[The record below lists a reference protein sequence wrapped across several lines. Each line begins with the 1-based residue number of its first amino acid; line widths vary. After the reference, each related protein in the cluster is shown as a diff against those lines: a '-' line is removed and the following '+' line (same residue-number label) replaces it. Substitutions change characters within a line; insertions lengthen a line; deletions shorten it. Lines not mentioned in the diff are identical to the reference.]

1 MRRLRLTIGLVGSIA
16 LALAAGGCGQGATS
30 RGPNLAGVPL
40 TGGTRVVAH
49 VRRCD
54 SGANPYCAVQLVIVG
69 SRYRS
74 SSALLASER
83 HHLHSLGWTS
93 ADADTGAEH
102 AADSPGHKLRL
113 TYATTALDLQAY
125 DLGWI
130 ARSHMIARAM
140 SHTMFARVPALSLML
155 ESGSS

>member
-1 MRRLRLTIGLVGSIA
+1 MRRLRLTIGLMGAIA
-16 LALAAGGCGQGATS
+16 LALAAAGCGQSATS
-30 RGPNLAGVPL
+30 RRPNLVGVPL

-54 SGANPYCAVQLVIVG
+54 SGANSYCAVQLVIVG
-69 SRYRS
+69 TRYRS
-74 SSALLASER
+74 STGLLASER

-93 ADADTGAEH
+93 ANADTGAEH

-113 TYATTALDLQAY
+113 TYATAALDLQAY

-130 ARSHMIARAM
+130 ERSHMIAKAM
-140 SHTMFARVPALSLML
+140 SRTMFARVPALSLML
-155 ESGSS
+155 ETGSS